1 MVTWSAVREGDGMIF
16 QRQNERAVTAS
27 AEQLADA
34 AAMLRRNLVE
44 PDAIDALPATL
55 AHIAGV
61 VDDLAGGVV
70 VLAEAVAKSSGGS
83 GTSADLGYLPP
94 EDRALCWH
102 LHEFAARLRAARAS
116 AETARSWAPEAAA
129 RRADVDGLAGV
140 GRDRPKLHA

>member
-16 QRQNERAVTAS
+16 QHQNERAVTAS

-83 GTSADLGYLPP
+83 GTSADPLPP
-94 EDRALCWH
+94 EHRALCWH